1 MTRLFD
7 LDFQLLHDT
16 VLAAIAVFVLF
27 LFLSYLLFN
36 PVRKM
41 LEDRKMK
48 IKTDLDTAKLDK
60 EDAAALKAEYD
71 AKLKN
76 IEKEAEEILS
86 EARQKALKNEARIVE
101 EAKEEASRIIKRANE
116 EAILEKK
123 RAMDE
128 MKQEVIGIAS
138 MMAQKVVS
146 ASIDT
151 TIQDTLV
158 EETLKEM
165 GDSTWQN
172 SMCYNVLHLRM
183 HLFMGKAFFFCRL
196 NDCFCHR
203 MWEMLFHAG
212 CNP

>member
-76 IEKEAEEILS
+76 IEKEAEQRHS
-86 EARQKALKNEARIVE
+86 ADNPH
-101 EAKEEASRIIKRANE
+101 AS
-116 EAILEKK
+116 
-123 RAMDE
+123 
-128 MKQEVIGIAS
+128 
-138 MMAQKVVS
+138 
-146 ASIDT
+146 
-151 TIQDTLV
+151 
-158 EETLKEM
+158 
-165 GDSTWQN
+165 
-172 SMCYNVLHLRM
+172 
-183 HLFMGKAFFFCRL
+183 
-196 NDCFCHR
+196 CHR
-203 MWEMLFHAG
+203 RRRERDLKRGSITLHRKSLKRNVQWTR
-212 CNP
+212 

>member
-71 AKLKN
+71 AL
-76 IEKEAEEILS
+76 
-86 EARQKALKNEARIVE
+86 
-101 EAKEEASRIIKRANE
+101 
-116 EAILEKK
+116 
-123 RAMDE
+123 DE

-172 SMCYNVLHLRM
+172 
-183 HLFMGKAFFFCRL
+183 
-196 NDCFCHR
+196 
-203 MWEMLFHAG
+203 
-212 CNP
+212 